1 MCSHHRPYARAA
13 LAVALLIAT
22 SGCVTMDY
30 SYSEVRSS
38 YPSIARRLDKVFIDL
53 TPDCQ
58 PGKEM
63 ERTVDARSSAKYDQR
78 YDEVL
83 EDHRIKRTSTC
94 Q

>member
-1 MCSHHRPYARAA
+1 MRSNHRPYARTA

-22 SGCVTMDY
+22 SGCATMDY

-38 YPSIARRLDKVFIDL
+38 IPSVARALDKVFIDL

-58 PGKEM
+58 PGREM
-63 ERTVDARSSAKYDQR
+63 RRTVDARSSAEYDQR

-83 EDHRIKRTSTC
+83 EDHQISRTSRC